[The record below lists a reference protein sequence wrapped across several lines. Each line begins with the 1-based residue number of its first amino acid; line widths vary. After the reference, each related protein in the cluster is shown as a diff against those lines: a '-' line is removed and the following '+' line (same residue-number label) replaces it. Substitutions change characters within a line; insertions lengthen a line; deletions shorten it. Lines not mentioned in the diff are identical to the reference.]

1 MTLDVEGGGEG
12 GGAPVLDKSF
22 LEAEATLAGGD
33 DQKITSMEMADLGMD
48 GVDMEKEGE
57 RKEVR

>member
-1 MTLDVEGGGEG
+1 MTLDVEGGATPG
-12 GGAPVLDKSF
+12 LDKSF

-33 DQKITSMEMADLGMD
+33 DQKITSMEMADLGLE
-48 GVDMEKEGE
+48 VLDMEKEVG

>member
-1 MTLDVEGGGEG
+1 M
-12 GGAPVLDKSF
+12 LDKSF

-33 DQKITSMEMADLGMD
+33 DQKITSMEMANLGVD
-48 GVDMEKEGE
+48 GVDTERQGE